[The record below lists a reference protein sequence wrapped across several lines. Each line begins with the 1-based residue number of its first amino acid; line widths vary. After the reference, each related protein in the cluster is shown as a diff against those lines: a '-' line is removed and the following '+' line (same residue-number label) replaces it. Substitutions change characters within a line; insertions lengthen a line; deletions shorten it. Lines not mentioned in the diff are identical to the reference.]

1 MDLSAALF
9 LYFSLAIA
17 LSLFSL
23 SLFLCAVLYL
33 CGRQINENLQKDE
46 VAISEARGH
55 EPLRLL
61 CLLRLLIGLGAV
73 KFSAAC
79 SFSSSTV
86 DPVLPMLKAFAAVA
100 YTQRSAPH

>member
-9 LYFSLAIA
+9 FV
-17 LSLFSL
+17 LFPL
-23 SLFLCAVLYL
+23 LLFLFLSHSLCVCAVFYL

-61 CLLRLLIGLGAV
+61 CLLRLLIGLGTV
-73 KFSAAC
+73 KFRE
-79 SFSSSTV
+79 
-86 DPVLPMLKAFAAVA
+86 LPSPA
-100 YTQRSAPH
+100 TQLTQFPGSHG

>member
-17 LSLFSL
+17 LSLLSL
-23 SLFLCAVLYL
+23 PLFLCAVLYL

-61 CLLRLLIGLGAV
+61 CLLRLLIGLGTV
-73 KFSAAC
+73 KFSSPQLTQFPGSQTANVESLCCRCVYAA
-79 SFSSSTV
+79 
-86 DPVLPMLKAFAAVA
+86 
-100 YTQRSAPH
+100 

>member
-1 MDLSAALF
+1 MRHYF
-9 LYFSLAIA
+9 LYFSPATS
-17 LSLFSL
+17 LSLFSF
-23 SLFLCAVLYL
+23 SVCVLYL

-61 CLLRLLIGLGAV
+61 CLLRLLIGLGTV

-79 SFSSSTV
+79 SLSTV
-86 DPVLPMLKAFAAVA
+86 DPVQLMLKAFAAVA

>member
-1 MDLSAALF
+1 MRHYF
-9 LYFSLAIA
+9 LYFSPTTSLC

-23 SLFLCAVLYL
+23 SLSLCVLYL

-61 CLLRLLIGLGAV
+61 CLLRLLIGLGTV

-79 SFSSSTV
+79 SCSCSTV
-86 DPVLPMLKAFAAVA
+86 DPVQLMLKAFAAVA